1 MGWMMCHRAGIL
13 AGSKIIGKSTLRLIP
28 LFGWCWL
35 ATESIFIQ
43 RQWET
48 DKKKLTEGMDKILCD
63 YPDNYFFNVNIY
75 ILKKFK
81 IT

>member
-1 MGWMMCHRAGIL
+1 MGWIVCQQTGLL

-28 LFGWCWL
+28 LMGWCWL